1 MNEPILSREEV
12 EALAHR
18 ICMKYEHSDY
28 VDMRRY
34 TFGLLT
40 LEQLARA
47 IESAVLER
55 VCGEAQWQY
64 RVRTCGYE
72 GDWINCNPET
82 AKRLQEKQ
90 YAESHGVRALYTIN
104 RSKS

>member
-1 MNEPILSREEV
+1 MSDPILSREEV

-18 ICMKYEHSDY
+18 ICMKYEHSEY

-47 IESAVLER
+47 IESAVLEK
-55 VCGEAQWQY
+55 VCGEPVKWQA
-64 RVRTCGYE
+64 RITGSTWFDVKSDLIDRMRDE
-72 GDWINCNPET
+72 G
-82 AKRLQEKQ
+82 
-90 YAESHGVRALYTIN
+90 AEVRALFALT
-104 RSKS
+104 RSKP